1 MIKNC
6 IFECKQNAKLINH
19 MKNLIRISLLILTM
33 FIFQNCSTTK
43 VLDAWKAEEPVVDT
57 FKSKNIL
64 VIARTA
70 NNQARIAF
78 ENEIAEELRLMGMKA
93 TESFKKAPKI
103 HSEEEMTEERMEL
116 IKSLMKS
123 EGFNAVV
130 LTVIKDKQ
138 ETTRTSTD
146 GIYVGGSYL
155 SGYPGYYGGF
165 YNYYSQPYAYGSYYD
180 SFSGYIPTETTTY
193 IDKKY
198 VLETVAYNL
207 DEPSDKQLVAVIT
220 TSIDNPKESHKTAE
234 KYVAE
239 MIKHLNDK

>member
-1 MIKNC
+1 
-6 IFECKQNAKLINH
+6 
-19 MKNLIRISLLILTM
+19 MKNFTKTSLLF
-33 FIFQNCSTTK
+33 FITIIFYNCSSTK
-43 VLDAWKAEEPVVDT
+43 VLDAWKAEKSVVDT

-78 ENEIAEELRLMGMKA
+78 ENEIAGKLRLKGMKA

-103 HSEEEMTEERMEL
+103 HSEKEMTEERMEL

-146 GIYVGGSYL
+146 GVYVGGSYL
-155 SGYPGYYGGF
+155 TAYPGYYGGF

-180 SFSGYIPTETTTY
+180 SFGGYIPTETTTY
-193 IDKKY
+193 IEKKY

-207 DEPSDKQLVAVIT
+207 DEPSESQLVAVIT
-220 TSIDNPKESHKTAE
+220 TSLEDPKESHKTAE

-239 MIKHLNDK
+239 IMKHLENK